1 MRHILFIA
9 FFGILTIYACSSA
22 KKTKNKEIKQGIS
35 GVIAELKGNQMPM
48 KGAPPNE
55 PKPIPAATVL
65 IYEPTNLSEVT
76 KSQISPILY
85 TSINTK
91 LVASVQ
97 SDSTGK
103 FSVALPPGTYSLFVQ
118 QGKLFFANLFD
129 SQNNIQLVT
138 VEADKVTQFNI
149 TINSG
154 ATY

>member
-9 FFGILTIYACSSA
+9 FLGILTIYACSSA
-22 KKTKNKEIKQGIS
+22 KKTKSIEITQGIS

-48 KGAPPNE
+48 KGAPANE
-55 PKPIPAATVL
+55 PKPIPAATLFV
-65 IYEPTNLSEVT
+65 YEPTNLSDVT

-91 LVASVQ
+91 MVASVL
-97 SDSTGK
+97 SDSTGR